1 MIKIDILEIL
11 EGISNFFWEN
21 IWTFIISGLIVIIA
35 YLIYFFIKRQIL
47 RLQRKER
54 IDEST
59 GKNILRILKLFIFII
74 VIAILLI
81 QFADTLSVFAGLA
94 TVSAG
99 TVIGFA
105 SMNTLGN
112 LIAGIIIIMSKP
124 FKVGDRILFLEKIAD
139 VIDIKLIYTVLE
151 DINGINIS
159 VPNQKLLKTEIQNF
173 GKHKILRREVLMTAG
188 YNVDPRLVE
197 KALLETAER
206 FSNVL
211 KYPQPRVDVFEFL
224 DNAVQYRLIVFINN
238 SKIIPKFDFQLRKAI
253 FYACEDYK
261 IDMRTPVLI
270 EKFDDSVDITGKN
283 LEL

>member
-1 MIKIDILEIL
+1 MEIL
-11 EGISNFFWEN
+11 EFFQN
-21 IWTFIISGLIVIIA
+21 IADFFIANIGPFITAGLTIFIA
-35 YLIYFFIKRQIL
+35 YLIYYVIKKQIN
-47 RLQRKER
+47 RLQKIER

-59 GKNILRILKLFIFII
+59 AQNMLRLCRLVIFILVLTLI
-74 VIAILLI
+74 TI
-81 QFADTLSVFAGLA
+81 QFAETLSLFAGLI

-124 FKVGDRILFLEKIAD
+124 FKVGDRIYFSEKIAD
-139 VIDIKLIYTVLE
+139 VVDIKLIYTVFE
-151 DINGINIS
+151 DIDGVRIS
-159 VPNQKLLKTEIQNF
+159 IPNQKLLKTEIQNF
-173 GKHKILRREVLMTAG
+173 KQHKILRRAIFITAG

-197 KALLETAER
+197 KASLETVER

-211 KYPQPRVDVFEFL
+211 KYPQPRVDLYDFL
-224 DNAVQYRLIVFINN
+224 DNTIKYRIIVFINN

-253 FYACEDYK
+253 YYAFEDYK

-270 EKFDDSVDITGKN
+270 EHFNESLDEKKD
-283 LEL
+283 